1 MPKTLFLW
9 SRVFLFSQE
18 IFGLRG
24 RRRKPVEEGAVVE
37 SAGRVEDR
45 RKITKE
51 TNKEGQGWKT
61 TKKKVQKW
69 KMPRCKKE

>member
-9 SRVFLFSQE
+9 SRVFLFFQE

-24 RRRKPVEEGAVVE
+24 RRRKPVEGGAVVE

-51 TNKEGQGWKT
+51 TKKEEQGWKT
-61 TKKKVQKW
+61 AKKKY
-69 KMPRCKKE
+69 